1 MVDLKK
7 LTKDV
12 NKITTF
18 KYLRTHK
25 ARDPIIRQVVKDMT
39 EAKEFALGQKDN
51 EELVKAHDALV
62 DKIDNFYNED
72 YIKKNPGKVL
82 VFPRI
87 KKGASKEP
95 NVVETIRVDKNGEY
109 SVSERQPASDTS
121 PSADTKRIEKI
132 EELKE
137 REDMGK
143 EDEDAK
149 ETHTMPDG
157 TVMTGAEHSEDSVP
171 VTPRTEVGG
180 SSPRSIPGTPRT
192 EVGGSTPRTEVG
204 GSTPREEV
212 DEDETIRIE
221 VEDDDDEDEKEEERE
236 EIVEEMMEE
245 KKEEEPRKEEMI
257 KDVESFSIEIPK
269 ERRGAEGKTAKQL
282 NDDIKFFLKKY
293 PALLKEEA
301 SMYKKAD
308 KKSLPV
314 LKDIHKRIVAK
325 LMPEEEMKGKTI
337 GIVLD
342 AEKYLDDKINEILA
356 RKTIESL
363 RPADLVEIT
372 QEPKKVG
379 REVGSFAIV
388 KNRSGK
394 PSAERAPVYRSI
406 PTTNEMKPMSRTA
419 RISQASIKSNVGN
432 RPVDIAKMDVKNN
445 PFAREQKSK
454 RFDIVL

>member
-12 NKITTF
+12 NKITAF

-25 ARDPIIRQVVKDMT
+25 ARDPIIRQVAKDLT

-62 DKIDNFYNED
+62 DQIDNFYNDD

-82 VFPRI
+82 VIPRL
-87 KKGASKEP
+87 KKGDSDEP
-95 NVVETIRVDKNGEY
+95 NVVETIRVDKKGEY
-109 SVSERQPASDTS
+109 TVSERQPASDSS

-143 EDEDAK
+143 EDEDAQD
-149 ETHTMPDG
+149 THTMPDG
-157 TVMTGAEHSEDSVP
+157 TVMTGAVHSEDSVP

-180 SSPRSIPGTPRT
+180 ATPRSIPGTPRT

-204 GSTPREEV
+204 GSTPRVEV
-212 DEDETIRIE
+212 DEDEQETIRVE
-221 VEDDDDEDEKEEERE
+221 VEDDEDEKEEERT
-236 EIVEEMMEE
+236 MKE
-245 KKEEEPRKEEMI
+245 KKEEEPRREEEMI

-269 ERRGAEGKTAKQL
+269 ERRGAEGKTVKQL

-293 PALLKEEA
+293 PALLKKEA

-308 KKSLPV
+308 KKSMPI
-314 LKDIHKRIVAK
+314 LKDIHKRIVAI

-342 AEKYLDDKINEILA
+342 AEKYLDEKINQILA

-432 RPVDIAKMDVKNN
+432 RPVDIAKMDVRNN
-445 PFAREQKSK
+445 PFAREQKSN

>member
-12 NKITTF
+12 NKITAS

-25 ARDPIIRQVVKDMT
+25 ARDPIIRQVAKDMT
-39 EAKEFALGQKDN
+39 EAKEFALGQDVMSF
-51 EELVKAHDALV
+51 ELVKAHDALV
-62 DKIDNFYNED
+62 EQIDNFYNDD

-82 VFPRI
+82 VIPRLQ
-87 KKGASKEP
+87 KAASEEP
-95 NVVETIRVDKNGEY
+95 NVVETIITRRGGEY
-109 SVSERQPASDTS
+109 TVSERKPASDTS
-121 PSADTKRIEKI
+121 PSADTKRVEKI
-132 EELKE
+132 GELFD
-137 REDMGK
+137 RLGMGA
-143 EDEDAK
+143 EDEDAQ

-157 TVMTGAEHSEDSVP
+157 TVMSGAEHSEESVP
-171 VTPRTEVGG
+171 TQETEEENEKDKQEKQ
-180 SSPRSIPGTPRT
+180 RR
-192 EVGGSTPRTEVG
+192 RR
-204 GSTPREEV
+204 REETVEV
-212 DEDETIRIE
+212 DDEETIRVE
-221 VEDDDDEDEKEEERE
+221 VEDDEDEKDEERE
-236 EIVEEMMEE
+236 EPREEPRRTNQE

-269 ERRGAEGKTAKQL
+269 ERRGAEGKTVKQL

-293 PALLKEEA
+293 PALLKQQA
-301 SMYKKAD
+301 SMYKKAN

-314 LKDIHKRIVAK
+314 LKDIHKRIVAI

-356 RKTIESL
+356 RKSIESL

-372 QEPKKVG
+372 QEPQKVG
-379 REVGSFAIV
+379 REVGSYAIV

-406 PTTNEMKPMSRTA
+406 PSTNEMKPMSRTA

-432 RPVDIAKMDVKNN
+432 RPVDIAKMEIRNN

>member
-12 NKITTF
+12 NKITAF

-25 ARDPIIRQVVKDMT
+25 ARDPIIRQVAKDLT
-39 EAKEFALGQKDN
+39 DAKKFALGEKDN

-62 DKIDNFYNED
+62 DKINNFYNDD

-82 VFPRI
+82 VFPRL
-87 KKGASKEP
+87 KKADSEEP
-95 NVVETIRVDKNGEY
+95 NVVETIQVNSKGEY
-109 SVSERQPASDTS
+109 GVLERQLASDTPAPEVAEPKVVVEEKEEVKEEGELKDS
-121 PSADTKRIEKI
+121 KEDEIEVKDVEEMDLEDIEDIDVQEMDLEDIEDVKEDSGSKEEKEMIEEIKKRGDYDEEDIKEIEKI
-132 EELKE
+132 VKDE
-137 REDMGK
+137 MG
-143 EDEDAK
+143 
-149 ETHTMPDG
+149 THKMPDG
-157 TVMTGAEHSEDSVP
+157 TVMTGKTHNKFSVP
-171 VTPRTEVGG
+171 VVEKIQD
-180 SSPRSIPGTPRT
+180 IPL
-192 EVGGSTPRTEVG
+192 SN
-204 GSTPREEV
+204 
-212 DEDETIRIE
+212 I
-221 VEDDDDEDEKEEERE
+221 
-236 EIVEEMMEE
+236 
-245 KKEEEPRKEEMI
+245 MI
-257 KDVESFSIEIPK
+257 PPELLGV
-269 ERRGAEGKTAKQL
+269 EGKSARQL
-282 NDDIKFFLKKY
+282 SKEIKFLLQKY
-293 PALLKEEA
+293 PSMLKQEVRR
-301 SMYKKAD
+301 YRKAD
-308 KKSLPV
+308 KKNLRQM
-314 LKDIHKRIVAK
+314 KDIHSRIIGILK
-325 LMPEEEMKGKTI
+325 PEVDDVKKGKTI

-388 KNRSGK
+388 KDRSGK

-432 RPVDIAKMDVKNN
+432 RPVDIAKMDVRNN

>member
-12 NKITTF
+12 NKITTT
-18 KYLRTHK
+18 KYLRNHK
-25 ARDPIIRQVVKDMT
+25 ARDPIIRQVAKDIT
-39 EAKEFALGQKDN
+39 EAKEFALGEKDN

-62 DKIDNFYNED
+62 EQIDNFYNDD

-82 VFPRI
+82 VIPRL
-87 KKGASKEP
+87 KKGASEEP
-95 NVVETIRVDKNGEY
+95 NVVETIRVDKNGEI
-109 SVSERQPASDTS
+109 SVSERQPASDTT
-121 PSADTKRIEKI
+121 PGADTKRIEKVD
-132 EELKE
+132 ELKE
-137 REDMGK
+137 RQEMRA
-143 EDEDAK
+143 EDEDAMDDSK
-149 ETHTMPDG
+149 EDAIEVKDVEEIEVDRGESKEELDDGNFEDLQQDDTGGEVKEKEIIEEIKKMGDYDEEDIIEIEKIVKDEMGTHKMPDG
-157 TVMTGAEHSEDSVP
+157 RVMTGKTHNEFSVP
-171 VTPRTEVGG
+171 VVEKIQD
-180 SSPRSIPGTPRT
+180 IPL
-192 EVGGSTPRTEVG
+192 SN
-204 GSTPREEV
+204 
-212 DEDETIRIE
+212 I
-221 VEDDDDEDEKEEERE
+221 
-236 EIVEEMMEE
+236 
-245 KKEEEPRKEEMI
+245 MI
-257 KDVESFSIEIPK
+257 PPELLGV
-269 ERRGAEGKTAKQL
+269 EGKSARQL
-282 NDDIKFFLKKY
+282 SKEIKFLLQKY
-293 PALLKEEA
+293 PSMLKQEVRR
-301 SMYKKAD
+301 YRKAD
-308 KKSLPV
+308 KKNIRQM
-314 LKDIHKRIVAK
+314 KDIHSRIIGILK
-325 LMPEEEMKGKTI
+325 PEVDDVKKGKTI

-388 KNRSGK
+388 KDRSGK

-432 RPVDIAKMDVKNN
+432 RPVDIAKMDVRNN